1 MKRAVL
7 FLTAALLTFAA
18 RDLRADDPP
27 DAPRAAAPDS
37 QNSSAATAESKPAE
51 NAFDPHL
58 ASSTEAS
65 GTGSASQD
73 GFFRSWLKRVGRT
86 QAEQPH
92 WITPVVTVTPR
103 LEQEFRYDISQ
114 QTQPNGTTIL
124 RNFGGSKGLEI
135 IPTEHAELIF
145 SPPPFITRSFN
156 GVPDGY
162 GDVSFLLK
170 YRFLSANEEAGN
182 YIFTAF
188 LGGSI
193 PTGSHTNGAR
203 DATVTPTLAAG
214 KGWGNFDVTTTFG
227 AVLPISETNLTGRQV
242 VWNTAFQYRVIRK
255 IWPEVEVNST
265 FFSDGP
271 NDGKKQTFLTPGL
284 VLGKFPVWHRLGFTI
299 GGGVQTAVTKFHTF
313 NHKWILTV
321 RFPF

>member
-1 MKRAVL
+1 MKRLEFLFVVVL
-7 FLTAALLTFAA
+7 LVFAA
-18 RDLRADDPP
+18 RVARADSPADGAKVPEV
-27 DAPRAAAPDS
+27 APDS
-37 QNSSAATAESKPAE
+37 RNSNNTTSLSQDAAGDSSPVSAAEPSSQSSGSK
-51 NAFDPHL
+51 
-58 ASSTEAS
+58 
-65 GTGSASQD
+65 D
-73 GFFRSWLKRVGRT
+73 GFFRSWLKRVAHT

-135 IPTEHAELIF
+135 IPTEHTELIF
-145 SPPPFITRSFN
+145 SPPPYITRSFN

-170 YRFLSANEEAGN
+170 YRIFSANEEGGN
-182 YIFTAF
+182 FIFTTF

-193 PTGSHTNGAR
+193 PTGSYTNGTR

-227 AVLPISETNLTGRQV
+227 AVLPVSETALIGRQV
-242 VWNTAFQYRVIRK
+242 VWNTAFQYRLFRK

-271 NDGKKQTFLTPGL
+271 SDGKKQVFLTPGL
-284 VLGKFPVWHRLGFTI
+284 VLGKFPLWHRLGFTI
-299 GGGVQTAVTKFHTF
+299 GGGLQTAVTQFHTY

>member
-1 MKRAVL
+1 MTVKRAAL
-7 FLTAALLTFAA
+7 FLTAALLSFAA
-18 RDLRADDPP
+18 RDLRADGPA

-37 QNSSAATAESKPAE
+37 PNSSEATAAPKPAR

-65 GTGSASQD
+65 GPGSGSQD
-73 GFFRSWLKRVGRT
+73 GFFRSWLKRVART

-156 GVPDGY
+156 GVPDGD
-162 GDVSFLLK
+162 GDVSFLLQ

-188 LGGSI
+188 LGGAI
-193 PTGSHTNGAR
+193 PKGSRTNGAR
-203 DATVTPTLAAG
+203 DATVAPTPAAG
-214 KGWGNFDVTTTFG
+214 KCCGEFAATRALRG
-227 AVLPISETNLTGRQV
+227 VLP
-242 VWNTAFQYRVIRK
+242 
-255 IWPEVEVNST
+255 
-265 FFSDGP
+265 
-271 NDGKKQTFLTPGL
+271 TPDSN
-284 VLGKFPVWHRLGFTI
+284 PPRPPTCRPH
-299 GGGVQTAVTKFHTF
+299 
-313 NHKWILTV
+313 
-321 RFPF
+321 

>member
-1 MKRAVL
+1 MPVRQQAL
-7 FLTAALLTFAA
+7 FLAVVILGFATHE
-18 RDLRADDPP
+18 LRADEP
-27 DAPRAAAPDS
+27 AANAKAAAQNLHDSNDTAASTNPESNPANDTAPESASPSPAS
-37 QNSSAATAESKPAE
+37 QN
-51 NAFDPHL
+51 
-58 ASSTEAS
+58 
-65 GTGSASQD
+65 
-73 GFFRSWLKRVGRT
+73 GFFRSWIRRVART

-135 IPTEHAELIF
+135 IPTGPTEVIF
-145 SPPPFITRSFN
+145 SLPPYIARSFS

-170 YRFLSANEEAGN
+170 YRFLSANEEGGN

-193 PTGSHTNGAR
+193 PTGTHTNGSR

-214 KGWGNFDVTTTFG
+214 KGWGNFDVTATFG
-227 AVLPISETNLTGRQV
+227 AVLPVSETNLIGRQV
-242 VWNTAFQYRVIRK
+242 VWNTAFQYRVLRK
-255 IWPEVEVNST
+255 IWPELEVNST

-284 VLGKFPVWHRLGFTI
+284 VLGKFPIWQRLGFTI
-299 GGGVQTAVTKFHTF
+299 GGGVQTAVTRFHTF